1 MGRICQS
8 KYRSP
13 PPKQNS
19 QYEPIV
25 LGITKA
31 SLETD
36 GFLSAASFQETIKIL
51 KPHSLKTRFLTRAK
65 NVILGHLLPAGT
77 GFKPPFQL

>member
-1 MGRICQS
+1 VGRSGKS
-8 KYRSP
+8 KYDLP
-13 PPKQNS
+13 TNKS

-36 GFLSAASFQETIKIL
+36 GFCQQQVFKKLLIL
-51 KPHSLKTRFLTRAK
+51 IKPHSLKSEIFTRAK
-65 NVILGHLLPAGT
+65 RKCYFRSFITSRNR
-77 GFKPPFQL
+77 F

>member
-13 PPKQNS
+13 SPKQNKS

-36 GFLSAASFQETIKIL
+36 GLSAASFQETIKIL
-51 KPHSLKTRFLTRAK
+51 SQAAFFKSEIFTRAK
-65 NVILGHLLPAGT
+65 RKCYFRSFITSGNR
-77 GFKPPFQL
+77 F

>member
-13 PPKQNS
+13 PPKQKKS

-36 GFLSAASFQETIKIL
+36 GFYQQQVFKKLL
-51 KPHSLKTRFLTRAK
+51 RF
-65 NVILGHLLPAGT
+65 
-77 GFKPPFQL
+77 